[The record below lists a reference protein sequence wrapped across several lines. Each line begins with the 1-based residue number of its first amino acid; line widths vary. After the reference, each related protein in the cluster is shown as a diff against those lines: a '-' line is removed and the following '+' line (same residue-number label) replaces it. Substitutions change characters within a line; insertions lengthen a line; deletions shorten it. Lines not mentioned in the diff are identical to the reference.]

1 MPISQ
6 KQTPINSAK
15 GVLDK
20 QKLMRLSKLY
30 DSHNHVINKE
40 SIGVSKALHNAQKM
54 LAC

>member
-1 MPISQ
+1 MPINQ
-6 KQTPINSAK
+6 NHMPANGTK

-20 QKLMRLSKLY
+20 QKLLRLSKMY
-30 DSHNHVINKE
+30 DGHNHVINKE